1 LTPKKAYDDQKR
13 HAQARGIAWSFVYEE
28 WLEVWLIS
36 GKWDQRGRGP
46 EKYCMC
52 RYGDTGPYSYRNC
65 FIATNSEN
73 QRQRWE
79 GVEKITNRLANEIS
93 ELYLTTDYS
102 QRQVAKIFG
111 VDQSYVSRIVN
122 KKRKKAA

>member
-1 LTPKKAYDDQKR
+1 LTPRKAYDDQKR
-13 HAQARGIAWSFVYEE
+13 HAGSREIPWAFVYEE
-28 WLEVWLIS
+28 WLEMWLVS
-36 GKWDQRGRGP
+36 GKWGQRGRGS
-46 EKYCMC
+46 EEYCMC

-79 GVEKITNRLANEIS
+79 DVEKITNSLAKEIT
-93 ELYLTTDYS
+93 EFYLTTDCT